1 MSLKILIVE
10 DDEQLREL
18 LVTFL
23 SELEYDI
30 TSTGIVQEALDLL
43 KTNDYDLVLTDKN
56 MESPYGNI
64 EGGMDVL
71 RFVKEQNKATQVIMM
86 TGFATIE
93 TAIEAL
99 KLGAFDYIMKP
110 FKLGDLQS
118 KIERIKEY
126 KKLLDPEN
134 TFLTYKTLH
143 NEILDLMQQ
152 EKHLSDDE
160 MKGFLAS
167 IDQRIDHFF
176 QAQKRWSLNWF
187 NIKKNNGND
196 I

>member
-1 MSLKILIVE
+1 MSLKVLIVE

-23 SELEYDI
+23 SELEYNI
-30 TSTGIVQEALDLL
+30 SSTGIVQQALDLL

-56 MESPYGNI
+56 MESPNGNI

-71 RFVKEQNKATQVIMM
+71 RFVKEQNKTTQVIMM

-110 FKLGDLQS
+110 FKLDDLQS

-126 KKLLDPEN
+126 KKLVDPEN

-143 NEILDLMQQ
+143 NEILDMMQQ
-152 EKHLSDDE
+152 EKHLSDEE

-187 NIKKNNGND
+187 NIKKNNGK
-196 I
+196 